1 MTITMN
7 DSPLKTIEELRKF
20 LKSSTLLSFKGQKRD
35 EIYEWVEDTIIKF
48 DYHVLGK
55 KNKGVIKKYLEK
67 ITGLSR
73 AQVTR
78 LIGKQRKTGSV
89 TVEKCNHRIFPKIY
103 SDQDIWL
110 LATTDE
116 LHDFPNGVMIKKI
129 LGRMFKEYR
138 DPLYKNISNI
148 SVGHIYNLRK
158 SIHYQRLTKKYEKTK
173 PRIVNIGERRKPTPN
188 GVPGYLRV
196 DTVHQ
201 GDMEK
206 QKGVYHINILDEVT
220 QFEMAGSVEKITES
234 FLVPLLLKLINKF
247 PFRVFE
253 FHADN
258 GSEYINRVAV
268 SMLNKLLIKLTKSR
282 SRQTNDNA
290 QVEGKNG
297 SVIRKWMGYGFID
310 QKHAYLINDFYFD
323 IFNEYLNF
331 HRPCAFATEVV
342 DKKGKIKKVY
352 KEKDYMT
359 PYEKLKSLSNYQL
372 YLKAGTTIEMLDK
385 IAKRKT
391 DNEIAKEVQDS
402 RYKLFNRILPAYSS
416 Q

>member
-1 MTITMN
+1 MN

-20 LKSSTLLSFKGQKRD
+20 LKSSTLLSFKGQKRN
-35 EIYEWVEDTIIKF
+35 EIYEWIEDTIIKF
-48 DYHVLGK
+48 DYHILGK

-73 AQVTR
+73 SQVTR
-78 LIGKQRKTGSV
+78 LITKQKKTGAV
-89 TVEKCNHRIFPKIY
+89 TVEKYNRHIFPKIY

-116 LHDFPNGVMIKKI
+116 LHDFPNGVMVKKI
-129 LGRMFKEYR
+129 LGRMLKEYK
-138 DPLYKNISNI
+138 DLTYKNISNI

-158 SIHYQRLTKKYEKTK
+158 SVHYQRLTKKYAKTK
-173 PRIVNIGERRKPTPN
+173 PRVFNIGERRKPIPN
-188 GVPGYLRV
+188 GVPGFLRV

-201 GDMEK
+201 GDMGR
-206 QKGVYHINILDEVT
+206 QKGVYHINIVDEVT
-220 QFEMAGSVEKITES
+220 QFEMAGSIEKITES

-258 GSEYINRVAV
+258 GSEYINRIVV
-268 SMLNKLLIKLTKSR
+268 DMLNKLLIKLTKSR

-290 QVEGKNG
+290 QIESKNG
-297 SVIRKWMGYGFID
+297 SIIRKWIGYGFID

-331 HRPCAFATEVV
+331 HRPCGFATEIV

-359 PYEKLKSLSNYQL
+359 PYEKLKSLPNYQL
-372 YLKAGTTIEMLDK
+372 YLKVGITIEMLDK

-391 DNEIAKEVQDS
+391 DNEIAREVQDS

-416 Q
+416 

>member
-7 DSPLKTIEELRKF
+7 DSPLKTIDELRKF
-20 LKSSTLLSFKGQKRD
+20 LKSSTLLVFKGLKRN

-55 KNKGVIKKYLEK
+55 NNKSVVKKYLEK

-78 LIGKQRKTGSV
+78 LIGKQRKTGRVAIERS
-89 TVEKCNHRIFPKIY
+89 NHRVFPKVY

-129 LGRMFKEYR
+129 LGRMFTEYK
-138 DPLYKNISNI
+138 DLTYKNIANI

-158 SIHYQRLTKKYEKTK
+158 SVHYQRLTKKYEKTK
-173 PRIVNIGERRKPTPN
+173 PRVVNIGERRKPTPN
-188 GVPGYLRV
+188 GVPGFLRV

-201 GDMEK
+201 GDRNK
-206 QKGVYHINILDEVT
+206 LKGVYHINILDEVT
-220 QFEMAGSVEKITES
+220 QWEMAGSVEKITES
-234 FLVPLLLKLINKF
+234 YLVPLLLKLIKKF

-258 GSEYINRVAV
+258 GSEYINRVVV

-290 QVEGKNG
+290 QVESKNG

-310 QKHAYLINDFYFD
+310 QKHAPVIND
-323 IFNEYLNF
+323 
-331 HRPCAFATEVV
+331 
-342 DKKGKIKKVY
+342 
-352 KEKDYMT
+352 
-359 PYEKLKSLSNYQL
+359 
-372 YLKAGTTIEMLDK
+372 
-385 IAKRKT
+385 
-391 DNEIAKEVQDS
+391 
-402 RYKLFNRILPAYSS
+402 
-416 Q
+416 

>member
-1 MTITMN
+1 MN

-48 DYHVLGK
+48 DYHILGK
-55 KNKGVIKKYLEK
+55 KGKSVIKKYLEK

-73 AQVTR
+73 AQITR
-78 LIGKQRKTGSV
+78 LIGKQRKTGKV
-89 TVEKCNHRIFPKIY
+89 AIEKSNHRIFPKIY
-103 SDQDIWL
+103 SDEDICL

-116 LHDFPNGVMIKKI
+116 LHDFPNGVMVKKI
-129 LGRMFKEYR
+129 LGRMFKEYK
-138 DPLYKNISNI
+138 DLTYENISNI

-158 SIHYQRLTKKYEKTK
+158 SVHYQRLTKKYEKTK

-188 GVPGYLRV
+188 GIPGFLRV

-201 GDMEK
+201 GDMGRL
-206 QKGVYHINILDEVT
+206 KGVYHINIVDEVT
-220 QFEMAGSVEKITES
+220 QWEYAGAVPKITER

-253 FHADN
+253 FHSDN
-258 GSEYINRVAV
+258 GSEYINKIVV

-290 QVEGKNG
+290 QIESKNG

-310 QKHAYLINDFYFD
+310 QKHAPEMNKFYFD

-331 HRPCAFATEVV
+331 HRPCAFATEVT

-352 KEKDYMT
+352 KQEDYMT
-359 PYEKLKSLSNYQL
+359 PYEKLKSLPNYEL
-372 YLKAGTTIEMLDK
+372 YLKAGITTEMLNK

-391 DNEIAKEVQDS
+391 DNEIAKEVQDN
-402 RYKLFNRILPAYSS
+402 RYKLFDKILPAYSS
-416 Q
+416 

>member
-7 DSPLKTIEELRKF
+7 DSPLKTIKELKGF

-48 DYHVLGK
+48 DYHILGK
-55 KNKGVIKKYLEK
+55 KDKSVIKKYLEK

-78 LIGKQRKTGSV
+78 LIAKQRKTGRV
-89 TVEKCNHRIFPKIY
+89 TVEKSNHRIFPKIY
-103 SDQDIWL
+103 SDEDIRA

-129 LGRMFKEYR
+129 LLRMFKEYG
-138 DPLYKNISNI
+138 DLTYKNISNI

-158 SIHYQRLTKKYEKTK
+158 SVHYQRLTKKYEKTK
-173 PRIVNIGERRKPTPN
+173 PRVVSIGERRKPIPN
-188 GVPGYLRV
+188 GAPGFLRV

-201 GDMEK
+201 GDMDR
-206 QKGVYHINILDEVT
+206 QKGVYHINIVDEVT
-220 QFEMAGSVEKITES
+220 QWEYTGAVSKISEA
-234 FLVPLLLKLINKF
+234 FLVPLLLKLIKKF
-247 PFRVFE
+247 PFKIFE

-258 GSEYINRVAV
+258 GSEYINRQIVN
-268 SMLNKLLIKLTKSR
+268 MLNKLMVKLTKSR

-290 QVEGKNG
+290 QVESKNG

-310 QKHAYLINDFYFD
+310 QKHAPIVNDFYFD

-331 HRPCAFATEVV
+331 HRPCAFSTEIT

-352 KEKDYMT
+352 KPQDYMT
-359 PYEKLKSLSNYQL
+359 PYEKLKSLTNYSL
-372 YLKAGTTIEMLDK
+372 YLEEGVTIEVLDK

-391 DNEIAKEVQDS
+391 DNEIAGEVQGG
-402 RYKLFNRILPAYSS
+402 RYKLFNKILPAYSS
-416 Q
+416 

>member
-20 LKSSTLLSFKGQKRD
+20 LKSSTLLVFKGLKRN
-35 EIYEWVEDTIIKF
+35 EVYEWVENTIIKF

-55 KNKGVIKKYLEK
+55 KDKGIVKQYLEK

-78 LIGKQRKTGSV
+78 LIGKQRKTGRVMIERS
-89 TVEKCNHRIFPKIY
+89 NHRIFPKIY

-116 LHDFPNGVMIKKI
+116 LHDFPNGVMVKKI
-129 LGRMFKEYR
+129 LGRMFTEYK
-138 DPLYKNISNI
+138 DLTYKNISNI

-158 SIHYQRLTKKYEKTK
+158 SVHYQRLTKKYEKTK

-188 GVPGYLRV
+188 GIPGYLRV

-206 QKGVYHINILDEVT
+206 LKGVYHINILDEVT
-220 QFEMAGSVEKITES
+220 QFEIAGSVEKITEA

-247 PFRVFE
+247 PFKVFE

-258 GSEYINRVAV
+258 GSEYINRIVV
-268 SMLNKLLIKLTKSR
+268 KMLNKLLIKLTKSR

-290 QVEGKNG
+290 QIESKNG
-297 SVIRKWMGYGFID
+297 SIIRKWMGYGFID
-310 QKHAYLINDFYFD
+310 QKHASKINDFYFD

-331 HRPCAFATEVV
+331 HRPCAFATEVT

-352 KEKDYMT
+352 KPQDYMT

-372 YLKAGTTIEMLDK
+372 YLKAGITVNELDK

-402 RYKLFNRILPAYSS
+402 RYKLFNKILPAYSS
-416 Q
+416 

>member
-1 MTITMN
+1 MN
-7 DSPLKTIEELRKF
+7 DSPLKTIDELRKF
-20 LKSSTLLSFKGQKRD
+20 LKSSTLLVFKGLKRN

-48 DYHVLGK
+48 DYHILGK
-55 KNKGVIKKYLEK
+55 KDKSIVKKYLEK

-78 LIGKQRKTGSV
+78 LIGKQRKTGRVAIERS
-89 TVEKCNHRIFPKIY
+89 NHRVFPKVY

-110 LATTDE
+110 LAITDE

-129 LGRMFKEYR
+129 LGRMFTEYK
-138 DPLYKNISNI
+138 DLTYKNIANI

-158 SIHYQRLTKKYEKTK
+158 SVHYQRLTKKYEKTK
-173 PRIVNIGERRKPTPN
+173 PRVVNIGERRKPTPN
-188 GVPGYLRV
+188 GVPGFLRV

-201 GDMEK
+201 GDRNK
-206 QKGVYHINILDEVT
+206 LKGVYHINILDEVT
-220 QFEMAGSVEKITES
+220 QWEMAGSVEKITES
-234 FLVPLLLKLINKF
+234 YLVPLLLKLIKKF

-258 GSEYINRVAV
+258 GSEYINRVIV

-290 QVEGKNG
+290 QVESKNG
-297 SVIRKWMGYGFID
+297 SIIRKWMGYGFID
-310 QKHAYLINDFYFD
+310 QKHAPVINDFYFD

-331 HRPCAFATEVV
+331 HRPCGFATEIT

-352 KEKDYMT
+352 KPQDYMT
-359 PYEKLKSLSNYQL
+359 PYEKLKSLPNYQL
-372 YLKAGTTIEMLDK
+372 YLKAGITIKILNK

-391 DNEIAKEVQDS
+391 DNEIAREVQDN
-402 RYKLFNRILPAYSS
+402 RYKLFNKILPAYSS
-416 Q
+416 

>member
-20 LKSSTLLSFKGQKRD
+20 LKSSTLLVFKGLKRD

-55 KNKGVIKKYLEK
+55 KDKGVIKKYLEK

-78 LIGKQRKTGSV
+78 LIGKQRKTGRV
-89 TVEKCNHRIFPKIY
+89 TIEKSNHRIFPKIY

-129 LGRMFKEYR
+129 LVRMFTEYK
-138 DPLYKNISNI
+138 DLTYENISNI

-158 SIHYQRLTKKYEKTK
+158 SVHYQRLTKKYEKTK

-201 GDMEK
+201 GDMDR

-220 QFEMAGSVEKITES
+220 QFEIAGSVEKITES

-258 GSEYINRVAV
+258 GSEYINRQVAN
-268 SMLNKLLIKLTKSR
+268 MLNRLLIKLTKSR

-290 QVEGKNG
+290 QVESKNG

-310 QKHAYLINDFYFD
+310 QKHAPEINKFYFD

-331 HRPCAFATEVV
+331 HRPCAFATEIE
-342 DKKGKIKKVY
+342 DRKGKIKKVY
-352 KEKDYMT
+352 KQENYMT
-359 PYEKLKSLSNYQL
+359 PYEKFKSLTNSYSF
-372 YLKAGTTIEMLDK
+372 LKPGITFEKLEE

-391 DNEIAKEVQDS
+391 DNQIAEEIQNT
-402 RYKLFNRILPAYSS
+402 RYKLFNRILPTYSS
-416 Q
+416 

>member
-1 MTITMN
+1 MN
-7 DSPLKTIEELRKF
+7 DSPLKTIEELRRF
-20 LKSSTLLSFKGQKRD
+20 LKSSTLLAFKGLKRT

-48 DYHVLGK
+48 DYHILGK
-55 KNKGVIKKYLEK
+55 KDKGIVKEYLEK

-73 AQVTR
+73 AQITR
-78 LIGKQRKTGSV
+78 LIGKQRKTGRV
-89 TVEKCNHRIFPKIY
+89 AIEKSNHRIFPKIY

-116 LHDFPNGVMIKKI
+116 LHDFPNGVVVKRILKRMIEVYGD
-129 LGRMFKEYR
+129 LR
-138 DPLYKNISNI
+138 YKNIANI

-158 SIHYQRLTKKYEKTK
+158 SVHYQRLTKKYEKTK
-173 PRIVNIGERRKPTPN
+173 PRIVSIGERRKPTPN
-188 GVPGYLRV
+188 GVPGFLRV

-220 QFEMAGSVEKITES
+220 QWEYVGAVSKISEN
-234 FLVPLLLKLINKF
+234 FLVPLLLKLIKKF
-247 PFRVFE
+247 PFKVLE

-258 GSEYINRVAV
+258 GSEYINRIVV

-290 QVEGKNG
+290 QVESKNG

-310 QKHAYLINDFYFD
+310 QKHAPEINDFYFD

-331 HRPCAFATEVV
+331 HRPCAFATEVT

-352 KEKDYMT
+352 KQQDYMT
-359 PYEKLKSLSNYQL
+359 PYEKLKSLTNYSS
-372 YLKAGTTIEMLDK
+372 YLEIGITVEILDK
-385 IAKRKT
+385 ISKRKT
-391 DNEIAKEVQDS
+391 DNEIAKEVQDK

-416 Q
+416 K

>member
-55 KNKGVIKKYLEK
+55 KDKGIVKKYLEK

-78 LIGKQRKTGSV
+78 LIGKQRKTGTV
-89 TVEKCNHRIFPKIY
+89 TVEQSHHRIFPKIY
-103 SDQDIWL
+103 SDKDIWL

-129 LGRMFKEYR
+129 LGRMFKEYG

-158 SIHYQRLTKKYEKTK
+158 SVHYQRLTKKYEKTK

-201 GDMEK
+201 GDMGK
-206 QKGVYHINILDEVT
+206 LKGVYHINIADEVT
-220 QFEMAGSVEKITES
+220 QFEMAGAIEKISEA

-258 GSEYINRVAV
+258 GSEYINRQVAN
-268 SMLNKLLIKLTKSR
+268 MLNMLLIKLTKSR

-290 QVEGKNG
+290 QVESKNG
-297 SVIRKWMGYGFID
+297 SIIRKWIGYGFID
-310 QKHAYLINDFYFD
+310 QKHAPEINDFYFD

-331 HRPCAFATEVV
+331 HRPCAFATEIV

-359 PYEKLKSLSNYQL
+359 PYEKLKSLLNYQL
-372 YLKAGTTIEMLDK
+372 YLKAGITIEMLDK
-385 IAKRKT
+385 IAERKN

-402 RYKLFNRILPAYSS
+402 RYKLFNKILPAYSS
-416 Q
+416 

>member
-55 KNKGVIKKYLEK
+55 KDKGVIKKYLEK

-78 LIGKQRKTGSV
+78 LISKQRKTGSV

-116 LHDFPNGVMIKKI
+116 LHDFPNGVMVKKI
-129 LGRMFKEYR
+129 LGRMFTEYK
-138 DPLYKNISNI
+138 DLTYKNISNI

-158 SIHYQRLTKKYEKTK
+158 SVHYQRLTKKYEKTK

-188 GVPGYLRV
+188 GDPGYLRV

-201 GDMEK
+201 GDMGK
-206 QKGVYHINILDEVT
+206 LKGVYHINIVDEVT
-220 QFEMAGSVEKITES
+220 Q
-234 FLVPLLLKLINKF
+234 
-247 PFRVFE
+247 
-253 FHADN
+253 
-258 GSEYINRVAV
+258 
-268 SMLNKLLIKLTKSR
+268 
-282 SRQTNDNA
+282 
-290 QVEGKNG
+290 
-297 SVIRKWMGYGFID
+297 
-310 QKHAYLINDFYFD
+310 
-323 IFNEYLNF
+323 
-331 HRPCAFATEVV
+331 
-342 DKKGKIKKVY
+342 
-352 KEKDYMT
+352 
-359 PYEKLKSLSNYQL
+359 
-372 YLKAGTTIEMLDK
+372 
-385 IAKRKT
+385 
-391 DNEIAKEVQDS
+391 
-402 RYKLFNRILPAYSS
+402 
-416 Q
+416 

>member
-1 MTITMN
+1 MN
-7 DSPLKTIEELRKF
+7 DSPLKTIDELRRF
-20 LKSSTLLSFKGQKRD
+20 LKSSTLLSFKGQQRS

-48 DYHVLGK
+48 DYHILEK
-55 KNKGVIKKYLEK
+55 KDKSVIKKYLEK

-73 AQVTR
+73 AQIAR
-78 LIGKQRKTGSV
+78 LICKQRKTGRVAIEES
-89 TVEKCNHRIFPKIY
+89 NHRIFPKIY
-103 SDQDIWL
+103 SDEDIWL

-116 LHDFPNGVMIKKI
+116 LHDFPNGVMVKKI
-129 LGRMFKEYR
+129 LGRMFKEYK
-138 DPLYKNISNI
+138 DLSYENISNI

-158 SIHYQRLTKKYEKTK
+158 SVHYQRLTKKYEKTK
-173 PRIVNIGERRKPTPN
+173 PRVVNIGERRKPSLN
-188 GVPGYLRV
+188 GVPGFLRV

-220 QFEMAGSVEKITES
+220 QWEYAGAVPKISES

-253 FHADN
+253 FHTDN
-258 GSEYINRVAV
+258 GSEYINRVVV

-290 QVEGKNG
+290 QIEGKNG

-310 QKHAYLINDFYFD
+310 QKHADKVNDFYFD
-323 IFNEYLNF
+323 VFNEYLNF
-331 HRPCAFATEVV
+331 HRPCAFATEIV

-352 KEKDYMT
+352 KQENYMT
-359 PYEKLKSLSNYQL
+359 PYEKLKSLPNYQL
-372 YLKAGTTIEMLDK
+372 YLKAGITIEMLNK

-391 DNEIAKEVQDS
+391 DNEIASEVQDR

-416 Q
+416 K

>member
-1 MTITMN
+1 MN

-55 KNKGVIKKYLEK
+55 KDKGVIKKYLEK

-78 LIGKQRKTGSV
+78 LISKQRKTGSV

-116 LHDFPNGVMIKKI
+116 LHDFPNGVMVKKI
-129 LGRMFKEYR
+129 LGRMFTEYK
-138 DPLYKNISNI
+138 DLTYKNISNI

-158 SIHYQRLTKKYEKTK
+158 SVHYQRLTKKYEKTK

-188 GVPGYLRV
+188 GDPGYLRV

-201 GDMEK
+201 GDMGK
-206 QKGVYHINILDEVT
+206 LKGVYHINIVDEVT
-220 QFEMAGSVEKITES
+220 QWEEAGSVPKITES

-247 PFRVFE
+247 PFRVLE
-253 FHADN
+253 FHSDN
-258 GSEYINRVAV
+258 GSEYINRVVAN
-268 SMLNKLLIKLTKSR
+268 MLNKLLIKLTKSR

-290 QVEGKNG
+290 QVESKNG

-310 QKHAYLINDFYFD
+310 QKNAPEINDFYFD

-331 HRPCAFATEVV
+331 HRPCAFATEIT

-372 YLKAGTTIEMLDK
+372 YLKARITIETLDK

-402 RYKLFNRILPAYSS
+402 RYKLFNKILPAYSS
-416 Q
+416 

>member
-7 DSPLKTIEELRKF
+7 DSPLKTIDELRRF
-20 LKSSTLLSFKGQKRD
+20 LKSSTLLSFKGQKRP
-35 EIYEWVEDTIIKF
+35 EIYEWVENTIIKF
-48 DYHVLGK
+48 DYHILGK
-55 KNKGVIKKYLEK
+55 KDKSIIKKYLEK

-78 LIGKQRKTGSV
+78 LIGKQRKTGRV
-89 TVEKCNHRIFPKIY
+89 VIEKSNHRIFPKIY
-103 SDQDIWL
+103 SDKDIWL
-110 LATTDE
+110 LAATDE
-116 LHDFPNGVMIKKI
+116 LHDFPNGVMVKKI
-129 LGRMFKEYR
+129 LGRMFKEYKDLKYR
-138 DPLYKNISNI
+138 NISNI

-158 SIHYQRLTKKYEKTK
+158 SVHYQRLTKKYEKTK
-173 PRIVNIGERRKPTPN
+173 PKVVNIGERRKPTPN

-201 GDMEK
+201 GDRNKE
-206 QKGVYHINILDEVT
+206 KGVYHINIVDEVT
-220 QFEMAGSVEKITES
+220 QWEYAGAVPKITER
-234 FLVPLLLKLINKF
+234 FLVPLLLKLIKKF

-258 GSEYINRVAV
+258 GSEYINRIVV

-290 QVEGKNG
+290 QIESKNG
-297 SVIRKWMGYGFID
+297 SIIRKWMGYGFID
-310 QKHAYLINDFYFD
+310 QKHADKVNDFYFN

-331 HRPCAFATEVV
+331 HRPCAFATEIV

-352 KEKDYMT
+352 KPQDYMT
-359 PYEKLKSLSNYQL
+359 PYEKLKSLSNYKS
-372 YLKAGTTIEMLDK
+372 YLEAGVTVEELDK

-402 RYKLFNRILPAYSS
+402 RYKLFDKILPAYSS
-416 Q
+416 